1 MTVLALNQI
10 RANARK
16 FSLDWQDA
24 IKENAESQT
33 FWNEF
38 FEVFGVNRRKVGG
51 LFEMPIKKQSG
62 TQGRIDVF
70 WKKRLLCEQ
79 KSRGEDLDKAI
90 TQALGYLES
99 LDQYH
104 EDDFPRYVI
113 VCDFQTL
120 KLFDTET
127 QDSRQLQ
134 VADLADHIELFG
146 FMSGYEVEFRAEQE
160 AVSIAAALQMGK
172 LHDQLKKNG
181 YDGHPLKVMLIRLL
195 FCMFAEDTGI
205 FNLHQFKDFIE
216 KRTHKDGSDL
226 GDRLSTLFYNLNLE
240 KRQSNLDETIAA
252 FPYINGELFAEMMP
266 PSAFDALMRQQLID
280 TCYFDWKSIS
290 PEIFG
295 ALFQSVMHKD
305 ERRNLGAH
313 YTSEENILKVINSLF
328 LAELRAKFEEIKA
341 KKQSNIRASGL
352 HAFHDTI
359 SRMTFLDP
367 ACGCGNFLIVAYREL
382 RLLELDVIE
391 QLKKDDKQLVMDVG
405 ALIRCNVDQF
415 YGIEIDEFPSQI
427 ARVAM
432 WLVDHQMNLLVS
444 ARFGT
449 HFARIPLKQSAHI
462 QHANA
467 LQVEWPITDF
477 ILGNP
482 PFIGHQWRTKEQQAD
497 VEKVFPH
504 DSKFGKVDFVGAWF
518 VKAARIMAKTPN
530 IRTAFVSTNSICQ
543 GEQVGI
549 LWGWIFSQGLHIQF
563 AHRTFVWQSA
573 AKGKAAVH
581 CVIVGFGLDQD
592 RAKTIFEYETLKDEH
607 DKKIEVIT
615 PIAANNINQYLV
627 DAPNVLLPSR
637 SKPPQGMPAMTK
649 GSQPTDGG
657 HLIVDAAAKSA
668 LLAKYPD
675 LAEFI
680 KPFIGGYELINGGE
694 RYCLWFADALP
705 SQLKKIGQYP
715 EIKARI
721 EGVKQ
726 VRLASPTAS
735 VKELANEP
743 YLFTQN
749 RQPSSTFLAIPE
761 VSSERREYI
770 PIGFLTP
777 DYVPSN
783 KIYILPNV
791 GLYEFG
797 ILTSRLHMAWMRVV
811 AGRLKSDYSYSPNVY
826 QLFPWPTI
834 EAKHKAKIEQLAQ
847 AVLDARSEAFSKDPK
862 ASLATLYDPDFMP
875 KPLRQAHQQLDKAVD
890 AAYGK
895 TKFNTEAERV
905 AFLFELYQHYTAPT
919 APIDP
924 PTKPKTPRKAAK

>member
-146 FMSGYEVEFRAEQE
+146 FMSGYEVEFRREQE

-172 LHDQLKKNG
+172 LHNQLKKNG

-226 GDRLSTLFYNLNLE
+226 GDRLGTLFYNLNLDIP
-240 KRQSNLDETIAA
+240 KRQKNLDETTAA

-467 LQVEWPITDF
+467 LQVDWPVTDF

-482 PFIGHQWRTKEQQAD
+482 PFIGKSNQNAAQKSDLAAVCYD
-497 VEKVFPH
+497 VKNA
-504 DSKFGKVDFVGAWF
+504 GNLDFVCGWYI
-518 VKAARIMAKTPN
+518 KAARLMNQNPAT
-530 IRTAFVSTNSICQ
+530 RSAFVSTNSICQ
-543 GEQVGI
+543 GEQVPI
-549 LWGWIFSQGLHIQF
+549 LWSWMLAQGVHIQF

-573 AKGKAAVH
+573 ATGKAAVH
-581 CVIVGFGLDQD
+581 CVIVGFGLDQNH
-592 RAKTIFEYETLKDEH
+592 AKTIFEYETVKDEH

-615 PIAANNINQYLV
+615 PIPAQNINPYLV
-627 DAPNVLLPSR
+627 DAANAIVDKKNQPICPVSPMR
-637 SKPPQGMPAMTK
+637 YGSKPV
-649 GSQPTDGG
+649 DGG
-657 HLIVDAAAKSA
+657 NLILSVEEKNSLIQSEPNSEA
-668 LLAKYPD
+668 
-675 LAEFI
+675 FI
-680 KPFIGGYELINGGE
+680 RLFLGSEELINNQL
-694 RYCLWFADALP
+694 RYCLWLESCPPAT
-705 SQLKKIGQYP
+705 LKKMP
-715 EIKARI
+715 LVLKRI
-721 EGVKQ
+721 EEVKRM
-726 VRLASPTAS
+726 RLASAKEPTRKQAS
-735 VKELANEP
+735 TPSIFAEM
-743 YLFTQN
+743 
-749 RQPSSTFLAIPE
+749 RQPQSNYLAIPE
-761 VSSERREYI
+761 VSSENRLYV
-770 PIGFLTP
+770 PIGFL
-777 DYVPSN
+777 DASVIASN
-783 KIYILPNV
+783 KLYTISNAT
-791 GLYEFG
+791 LYEFG
-797 ILTSRLHMAWMRVV
+797 IMTSIMHNAWMRTTC
-811 AGRLKSDYSYSPNVY
+811 GRLKSDYSYSASIVY
-826 QLFPWPTI
+826 NNFPWPLDPTDKQKTAI
-834 EAKHKAKIEQLAQ
+834 ENAAQ
-847 AVLDARSEAFSKDPK
+847 AILDARAAHPDS
-862 ASLATLYDPDFMP
+862 SLADLYDPLSMP
-875 KPLRQAHQQLDKAVD
+875 PNLTRAHQQLDKAVD

>member
-16 FSLDWQDA
+16 FSLDWHDA
-24 IKENAESQT
+24 VKENAESQT

-90 TQALGYLES
+90 TQALGYLTS

-104 EDDFPRYVI
+104 ADDFPRYVI

-134 VADLADHIELFG
+134 VADLADHIDSFG
-146 FMSGYEVEFRAEQE
+146 FMSGYEVEFRREQE

-172 LHDQLKKNG
+172 LHDQLEQNG
-181 YDGHPLKVMLIRLL
+181 YEGHPLKVMLIRLL

-205 FNLHQFKDFIE
+205 FNAHQFKDFIE
-216 KRTHKDGSDL
+216 TRTQKDGSDL
-226 GDRLSTLFYNLNLE
+226 GDRLSSLFYNLNLK
-240 KRQSNLDETIAA
+240 KRQKNLDETTAA

-266 PSAFDALMRQQLID
+266 PSAFDALMRAQLIE

-313 YTSEENILKVINSLF
+313 YTSEENILKVISSLF

-444 ARFGT
+444 RRFGMNY
-449 HFARIPLKQSAHI
+449 ARIPLKQSAHI

-467 LQVEWPITDF
+467 LQVDWPTTDF

-482 PFIGHQWRTKEQQAD
+482 PFIGKSNQN
-497 VEKVFPH
+497 
-504 DSKFGKVDFVGAWF
+504 
-518 VKAARIMAKTPN
+518 AAQK
-530 IRTAFVSTNSICQ
+530 SD
-543 GEQVGI
+543 
-549 LWGWIFSQGLHIQF
+549 L
-563 AHRTFVWQSA
+563 
-573 AKGKAAVH
+573 AAV
-581 CVIVGFGLDQD
+581 C
-592 RAKTIFEYETLKDEH
+592 
-607 DKKIEVIT
+607 
-615 PIAANNINQYLV
+615 
-627 DAPNVLLPSR
+627 
-637 SKPPQGMPAMTK
+637 
-649 GSQPTDGG
+649 
-657 HLIVDAAAKSA
+657 
-668 LLAKYPD
+668 
-675 LAEFI
+675 
-680 KPFIGGYELINGGE
+680 
-694 RYCLWFADALP
+694 
-705 SQLKKIGQYP
+705 
-715 EIKARI
+715 
-721 EGVKQ
+721 
-726 VRLASPTAS
+726 
-735 VKELANEP
+735 
-743 YLFTQN
+743 
-749 RQPSSTFLAIPE
+749 
-761 VSSERREYI
+761 
-770 PIGFLTP
+770 
-777 DYVPSN
+777 
-783 KIYILPNV
+783 
-791 GLYEFG
+791 
-797 ILTSRLHMAWMRVV
+797 
-811 AGRLKSDYSYSPNVY
+811 
-826 QLFPWPTI
+826 
-834 EAKHKAKIEQLAQ
+834 
-847 AVLDARSEAFSKDPK
+847 
-862 ASLATLYDPDFMP
+862 
-875 KPLRQAHQQLDKAVD
+875 
-890 AAYGK
+890 
-895 TKFNTEAERV
+895 
-905 AFLFELYQHYTAPT
+905 
-919 APIDP
+919 
-924 PTKPKTPRKAAK
+924 

>member
-1 MTVLALNQI
+1 M
-10 RANARK
+10 
-16 FSLDWQDA
+16 
-24 IKENAESQT
+24 
-33 FWNEF
+33 
-38 FEVFGVNRRKVGG
+38 
-51 LFEMPIKKQSG
+51 
-62 TQGRIDVF
+62 
-70 WKKRLLCEQ
+70 
-79 KSRGEDLDKAI
+79 
-90 TQALGYLES
+90 GYLTS

-172 LHDQLKKNG
+172 LHDQLEQNG
-181 YDGHPLKVMLIRLL
+181 YEGHPLKVMLIRLL

-205 FNLHQFKDFIE
+205 FNLHQFKAFIE
-216 KRTHKDGSDL
+216 TRTQKDGSDL
-226 GDRLSTLFYNLNLE
+226 GDRLSSLFYNLNLK

-266 PSAFDALMRQQLID
+266 PSAFDALMRAQLIE

-467 LQVEWPITDF
+467 LQVDWPTTDF

-482 PFIGHQWRTKEQQAD
+482 PFIGKSNQNAAQKSDLAAVCYD
-497 VEKVFPH
+497 IKNA
-504 DSKFGKVDFVGAWF
+504 GNLDFVCGWYI
-518 VKAARIMAKTPN
+518 KAARLMNQNPAT
-530 IRTAFVSTNSICQ
+530 RSAFVSTNSICQ
-543 GEQVGI
+543 GEQVPI
-549 LWGWIFSQGLHIQF
+549 LWSWMLAQGVHIQF

-573 AKGKAAVH
+573 ATGKAAVH
-581 CVIVGFGLDQD
+581 CVIVGFGTDQNH
-592 RAKTIFEYETLKDEH
+592 AKTIFEYETVKDKH
-607 DKKIEVIT
+607 DKKIELIT
-615 PIAANNINQYLV
+615 PIAAKNINPYLV
-627 DAPNVLLPSR
+627 DDTGISILQNRRKPICSVSEMVYG
-637 SKPPQGMPAMTK
+637 SK
-649 GSQPTDGG
+649 PTDGG
-657 HLIVDAAAKSA
+657 GFFLSEIEKNLITKSNDVG
-668 LLAKYPD
+668 KN
-675 LAEFI
+675 FI
-680 KPFIGGYELINGGE
+680 RAFIGAEELINNKPRWCFWLVDASPSIIKNSAILLE
-694 RYCLWFADALP
+694 RVRIVREMRLNSIDAATIADAA
-705 SQLKKIGQYP
+705 K
-715 EIKARI
+715 
-721 EGVKQ
+721 
-726 VRLASPTAS
+726 PTEFQ
-735 VKELANEP
+735 K
-743 YLFTQN
+743 N
-749 RQPSSTFLAIPE
+749 RQPDSDYLAIPAH
-761 VSSERREYI
+761 SSVNRSYI
-770 PIGFLTP
+770 PIGYFSKNVICGNANLM
-777 DYVPSN
+777 
-783 KIYILPNV
+783 IPNAT
-791 GLYEFG
+791 LYEFVVM
-797 ILTSRLHMAWMRVV
+797 TSIMHNAWMRTTC
-811 AGRLKSDYSYSPNVY
+811 GRLKSDYRYSASIVY
-826 QLFPWPTI
+826 NNFPWPLDPTT
-834 EAKHKAKIEQLAQ
+834 AQKTKIETAAQ
-847 AVLDARSEAFSKDPK
+847 AVLDARAAYPDS
-862 ASLATLYDPDFMP
+862 SLADLYDPLSMP
-875 KPLRQAHQQLDKAVD
+875 PNLTRAHQQLDKAVD